1 MKSFLPKSRVYLQSY
16 EICVDSSLY
25 HKDLGTPLA
34 CLVALF
40 AVVRLLVLVD
50 FFLAVA
56 APVGASR
63 FIVRARFIAGRS
75 FTLEGLLAVLLPA
88 VARAGFFRVAVKL
101 RRAVFVVVDAAAFPV
116 VAFLR
121 VTRLVVVPSCRGFS
135 SRERCTATT
144 SL

>member
-1 MKSFLPKSRVYLQSY
+1 MKSFLPKSRVYLQSC

-25 HKDLGTPLA
+25 HMESGTPLA

-50 FFLAVA
+50 FFLAV
-56 APVGASR
+56 V
-63 FIVRARFIAGRS
+63 ARVVTF
-75 FTLEGLLAVLLPA
+75 FTLEGLFVVLLPA
-88 VARAGFFRVAVKL
+88 AARAGFFRVAVEP
-101 RRAVFVVVDAAAFPV
+101 RRIVFVVVNAAALPV

-121 VTRLVVVPSCRGFS
+121 VTRLLVVPSCRGFS
-135 SRERCTATT
+135 SRERCTATP

>member
-1 MKSFLPKSRVYLQSY
+1 M
-16 EICVDSSLY
+16 
-25 HKDLGTPLA
+25 DLGTLLA
-34 CLVALF
+34 CFVALF
-40 AVVRLLVLVD
+40 AVVCLLVLVD

-56 APVGASR
+56 AWVVT
-63 FIVRARFIAGRS
+63 F
-75 FTLEGLLAVLLPA
+75 FTLEGLFVVLLPA
-88 VARAGFFRVAVKL
+88 VARVGFFRVAVEP
-101 RRAVFVVVDAAAFPV
+101 RRTDFVVVDAAALPV

>member
-1 MKSFLPKSRVYLQSY
+1 MESVTL
-16 EICVDSSLY
+16 
-25 HKDLGTPLA
+25 LA

-56 APVGASR
+56 ARVVT
-63 FIVRARFIAGRS
+63 F
-75 FTLEGLLAVLLPA
+75 FTLEGLFVVLLPA
-88 VARAGFFRVAVKL
+88 VARAAFFRVAVEP
-101 RRAVFVVVDAAAFPV
+101 RRAVLVVVDAAALPV

>member
-1 MKSFLPKSRVYLQSY
+1 MKSV
-16 EICVDSSLY
+16 
-25 HKDLGTPLA
+25 TPLA

-50 FFLAVA
+50 FFLVVA
-56 APVGASR
+56 ARVVTFFA
-63 FIVRARFIAGRS
+63 
-75 FTLEGLLAVLLPA
+75 LEGLFVVLLPA
-88 VARAGFFRVAVKL
+88 VARAGFFCVAVKP

-135 SRERCTATT
+135 SRERCTAIT